1 MTTQPPAMCE
11 FEIRRLARL
20 LKHLLVELHQHK
32 TLYTHRAR
40 QARPMRPALGPQA
53 PGNLAAISLHYE
65 IERELHYW
73 MRTLTD
79 SKTPKPI
86 TDLCDW
92 IAFNAYDIAVHPD
105 AESFQQTLA
114 LWVTQAEQLLGRG
127 VSLKHPYRMP
137 EGFQTARS
145 ICYRLKQQGYSVTPE
160 RLRKWVE
167 RGKIH
172 AIQTPDGH
180 NWYLLSEVL
189 GCVGSG
195 VAEG

>member
-1 MTTQPPAMCE
+1 MGE

-73 MRTLTD
+73 MRTLTGQTI
-79 SKTPKPI
+79 KKPATQI
-86 TDLCDW
+86 CDW
-92 IAFNAYDIAVHPD
+92 VTFNAYELATHPD
-105 AESFQQTLA
+105 AEGFQQTLA
-114 LWVTQAEQLLGRG
+114 LWVTQVEQLLGRG

-145 ICYRLKQQGYSVTPE
+145 ICHRLNQQGHSITPE

-172 AIQTPDGH
+172 TIQTPNGH
-180 NWYLLSEVL
+180 NWYQLSEILTHL
-189 GCVGSG
+189 GGT
-195 VAEG
+195 ETNPNNRNDT

>member
-1 MTTQPPAMCE
+1 MTTPAPAMCK

-92 IAFNAYDIAVHPD
+92 IAFNAYELATHPD

-114 LWVTQAEQLLGRG
+114 LWVTQVEQLLGRG

-145 ICYRLKQQGYSVTPE
+145 ICYRLKRQGYSVTPE

-172 AIQTPDGH
+172 TVRTPDGH

-189 GCVGSG
+189 ECVGSG
-195 VAEG
+195 AVEG